1 MPKKSLSW
9 PRLAKLWPTLFEC
22 KAQLVG
28 FRAHALFLFTLI
40 IHIYIYYMC
49 ICNIV
54 YTYTAM
60 YTYIMQCYIRHYF
73 RFGTYAVVSSG

>member
-1 MPKKSLSW
+1 
-9 PRLAKLWPTLFEC
+9 
-22 KAQLVG
+22 
-28 FRAHALFLFTLI
+28 
-40 IHIYIYYMC
+40 MC